1 MNRDDNYSFVAPRP
15 TGFNGLPD
23 IEDLGED
30 VAREVL
36 GIDTTAAPKRRG
48 AELAAWGALAAVIL
62 GAAYAGRALLARSG
76 ARRQRRDARPGAADH
91 SITPPHGDKLLPRQ
105 RQRSQMFYD
114 AN

>member
-1 MNRDDNYSFVAPRP
+1 MDRDDNESLVAQRP

-36 GIDTTAAPKRRG
+36 GIDATVAPGRRG
-48 AELAAWGALAAVIL
+48 SELAAWGALAALIL

-76 ARRQRRDARPGAADH
+76 KRRHRRHARPAAADDG
-91 SITPPHGDKLLPRQ
+91 IAPPHGDKLLRGHAH
-105 RQRSQMFYD
+105 RLQMQ
-114 AN
+114 